1 MEFKNVFSKKTIK
14 ILNKLNYILSRTI
27 FQIFYSSLY
36 VIYKTKTACYKN
48 IKWNKNQE
56 LEFESSQ
63 CPQFICTQSSTNCKH
78 RSLGDKKLLSGVRK
92 VVKKRKIENGEET
105 KRWGHLLATRRK
117 VFPLPV
123 LCRHDGRPSKRKCS
137 SQLWCQR
144 GAGGGSWRVEVEGDK
159 ERKPG
164 ATWFKRVNRYDSPA
178 PLVSPT

>member
-1 MEFKNVFSKKTIK
+1 MEFKNVFSKKAIK
-14 ILNKLNYILSRTI
+14 ILNKLNYTLSRTI

-36 VIYKTKTACYKN
+36 VIHKTKTACYKN

-56 LEFESSQ
+56 LEFEWSQ

-117 VFPLPV
+117 VFLCLCCVATMGVPRNESARRNCGVKGEQGVVRGGWRWRATKRGNRVPL
-123 LCRHDGRPSKRKCS
+123 DS
-137 SQLWCQR
+137 R
-144 GAGGGSWRVEVEGDK
+144 GWIV
-159 ERKPG
+159 
-164 ATWFKRVNRYDSPA
+164 TTL
-178 PLVSPT
+178 PLLS